1 PAHSSGLGVALRLQ
15 VTEFQLMITIFA
27 AVLGRH
33 CGQQDVAVATIHAN
47 RLNVAVERLV
57 GCFVTPLPL
66 RVTWGKKGDS
76 VRRVVQ
82 RLQRLQED
90 AVQQMLPFATLLQA
104 LSVSSRD
111 RPPLVQ
117 VCAVLQ
123 SYDPTSALQL
133 PGLACEPIDY
143 SLDNGMFEVLLE
155 IFPLAEGGHRLLW
168 HYNTNLFA
176 PESVRRWSERFNTM
190 LQAAARDLQADLACL
205 PVCTEEESAQM
216 LRAWCM
222 SSKCVHPAKPATVHE
237 LIAAQAL
244 ALPRAPAVIHQSDQL
259 TYMELEQKSSV
270 LAAHLIAL
278 GIEAESRVG
287 LFMPRSVLYVVG
299 LLAAM
304 KAGGAYVPVDTAY
317 PLDRVQFILEDSE
330 CMVLL
335 TNVELSGTLRAP
347 GLQHVCLDQFNFGAV
362 EDHRQMKHAVA
373 ALAKVKCEPS
383 QLAYMIY
390 TSGTT
395 GKPKGVGIEHSGV
408 LNTIHA
414 MMCKPGDV
422 ALQFFGVAFDGCV
435 LEVFR
440 ALCGGATLVL
450 RTDHVYEDIMRHK
463 VTHIGITPS
472 ALAALNPVEM
482 NMVRHIAVGGEA
494 CSMDLVRK
502 WAANRTFLNMYG
514 PTEISIVAT
523 TIELTTDTTIVSIGR
538 PLPNV
543 FCVVLDAQQ
552 QLLPPGVLGELYIGG
567 AGVAR
572 GYHKRPELTA
582 EKFIRNPFGEGR
594 LYASGDLVRWLP
606 NGELEFKGRIGTQ
619 VKLRGYRIEL
629 GEIEQTLASFNGV
642 AGAVVLLQPDKAG
655 FQRLVAWVHAV
666 DADLEEAALLDFA
679 ATMLP
684 KYMLPSELVLMDVFP
699 LTPNGKIDLKALP
712 EPVSRKLQTI
722 QPPEGYT
729 QTALAEIWKEILGV
743 RLVSQSDDFFA
754 LGGNSITL
762 AQLHQRLRT
771 QFEVKVELSQLYT
784 RLELAQ
790 MANLLENATGEDAVD
805 WARECTLPADL
816 RAEGMFSS
824 QLGHQGRPLQG
835 VFLTGATGYVGAYL
849 LRALLAAHKVIVVL
863 SDLEQPQ
870 LGMSAEDWEEVAAGA
885 DAVVHNGAVVNFNMP
900 YSAMRPANVA
910 ATLDILRLTAA
921 TTPKILYHIST
932 LSTFANATPGSVIG
946 SHCMPTLTGLV
957 GGYPQSKAV
966 GEHLVRA
973 AAERGCAAVI
983 VRLGRILGDGARAA
997 FEKEKPSQGSPHSSP
1012 VKARSAASQVPLA
1025 EMPSRGNKNDFM
1037 VRFVQGCIQAGYLP
1051 DNYISDGILPV
1062 DCAAA
1067 FLVQH
1072 VASATS
1078 QDGRTALPPAI
1089 HLNHPQPLPAHD
1101 FLQFMTYR
1109 SGYHL
1114 RMVPTE
1120 RFFELL
1126 AQTGTANALFPL
1138 IDTMRAR
1145 FGAASA
1151 AAETDAQRST
1161 PNPSTSS
1168 SAHPALQKSGLS
1180 IEVDAVSQETLFV
1193 SNIDPSEVPPCMET
1207 LNRLLI
1213 WMRQEGMVPA
1223 LPSRALFA
1231 GAGGRSKS
1239 MRLRPSRSGRM
1250 HSAVEERRAATS
1262 ALGRSL
1268 SSSLSSGG
1276 MLCSTS
1282 MQAAPLCT
1290 PTPSDSLRMGQSLDP
1305 RAALLR
1311 GQSFGEFPSSLNS
1324 SVGSAGVHLTRPV
1337 TQGNGTPASN
1347 GSRETPTPSYDAHF
1361 TIRSLNDDGEK
1372 MASPGSS
1379 GDNSFLGRVDSSIAR
1394 TPTSGG
1400 MLVGTPVEAGSW
1412 VSTSNLLAMD
1422 TETSRR
1428 VSRDFMRESFRSR
1441 TSSFSSRLSTGDK

>member
-1 PAHSSGLGVALRLQ
+1 MSPGRLPAEAVWSACIRRAVRLLCLHLPTLNRRPRRSVRPALSR
-15 VTEFQLMITIFA
+15 A
-27 AVLGRH
+27 ACMGR
-33 CGQQDVAVATIHAN
+33 QQDLIEGLTH
-47 RLNVAVERLV
+47 
-57 GCFVTPLPL
+57 
-66 RVTWGKKGDS
+66 
-76 VRRVVQ
+76 
-82 RLQRLQED
+82 
-90 AVQQMLPFATLLQA
+90 
-104 LSVSSRD
+104 
-111 RPPLVQ
+111 
-117 VCAVLQ
+117 VLQ
-123 SYDPTSALQL
+123 Q
-133 PGLACEPIDY
+133 
-143 SLDNGMFEVLLE
+143 
-155 IFPLAEGGHRLLW
+155 
-168 HYNTNLFA
+168 
-176 PESVRRWSERFNTM
+176 
-190 LQAAARDLQADLACL
+190 DL
-205 PVCTEEESAQM
+205 
-216 LRAWCM
+216 
-222 SSKCVHPAKPATVHE
+222 
-237 LIAAQAL
+237 
-244 ALPRAPAVIHQSDQL
+244 
-259 TYMELEQKSSV
+259 
-270 LAAHLIAL
+270 
-278 GIEAESRVG
+278 
-287 LFMPRSVLYVVG
+287 
-299 LLAAM
+299 
-304 KAGGAYVPVDTAY
+304 
-317 PLDRVQFILEDSE
+317 
-330 CMVLL
+330 
-335 TNVELSGTLRAP
+335 
-347 GLQHVCLDQFNFGAV
+347 
-362 EDHRQMKHAVA
+362 
-373 ALAKVKCEPS
+373 
-383 QLAYMIY
+383 
-390 TSGTT
+390 
-395 GKPKGVGIEHSGV
+395 
-408 LNTIHA
+408 
-414 MMCKPGDV
+414 
-422 ALQFFGVAFDGCV
+422 
-435 LEVFR
+435 
-440 ALCGGATLVL
+440 
-450 RTDHVYEDIMRHK
+450 
-463 VTHIGITPS
+463 IG
-472 ALAALNPVEM
+472 
-482 NMVRHIAVGGEA
+482 
-494 CSMDLVRK
+494 
-502 WAANRTFLNMYG
+502 W
-514 PTEISIVAT
+514 
-523 TIELTTDTTIVSIGR
+523 
-538 PLPNV
+538 
-543 FCVVLDAQQ
+543 
-552 QLLPPGVLGELYIGG
+552 
-567 AGVAR
+567 
-572 GYHKRPELTA
+572 LTA
-582 EKFIRNPFGEGR
+582 EV
-594 LYASGDLVRWLP
+594 LAS
-606 NGELEFKGRIGTQ
+606 Q
-619 VKLRGYRIEL
+619 IEL

-849 LRALLAAHKVIVVL
+849 LRALLAVKSVHRVWCAVRGADPATALQRLQDNLQQYKLWDPHQAHSEPGQQRRQMPHRAPSHRTRPLRAPFLLGRVTSGGRSAQVIVVL

-1193 SNIDPSEVPPCMET
+1193 SNIDPSEVPP
-1207 LNRLLI
+1207 
-1213 WMRQEGMVPA
+1213 
-1223 LPSRALFA
+1223 
-1231 GAGGRSKS
+1231 
-1239 MRLRPSRSGRM
+1239 
-1250 HSAVEERRAATS
+1250 
-1262 ALGRSL
+1262 
-1268 SSSLSSGG
+1268 
-1276 MLCSTS
+1276 
-1282 MQAAPLCT
+1282 
-1290 PTPSDSLRMGQSLDP
+1290 
-1305 RAALLR
+1305 
-1311 GQSFGEFPSSLNS
+1311 
-1324 SVGSAGVHLTRPV
+1324 
-1337 TQGNGTPASN
+1337 
-1347 GSRETPTPSYDAHF
+1347 
-1361 TIRSLNDDGEK
+1361 
-1372 MASPGSS
+1372 
-1379 GDNSFLGRVDSSIAR
+1379 
-1394 TPTSGG
+1394 
-1400 MLVGTPVEAGSW
+1400 
-1412 VSTSNLLAMD
+1412 
-1422 TETSRR
+1422 
-1428 VSRDFMRESFRSR
+1428 
-1441 TSSFSSRLSTGDK
+1441 